1 MDVALCKIATI
12 GEAAV
17 IIWFF
22 VFSCNIISPK
32 PQYRLRARP
41 DNQREERLEEKAQG
55 QPEGGRGYHS
65 SAMYTETRVVYKGF
79 FTFGHSAN
87 RLRLTS
93 ESGRKK
99 GSEENG

>member
-22 VFSCNIISPK
+22 VFSSNIISPK

-55 QPEGGRGYHS
+55 QPEGGRLGEVITLRQCTRKHALCTKDS
-65 SAMYTETRVVYKGF
+65 SP
-79 FTFGHSAN
+79 SATA
-87 RLRLTS
+87 RT
-93 ESGRKK
+93 GCA
-99 GSEENG
+99 